1 MQGSIDLGAYLRRI
15 GWHGSVA
22 ADLATL
28 RGLAVAHVAAIPFE
42 NLTPLLGLP
51 VELDTPA
58 LERKLVH
65 DGRGGY
71 CFEQNLLFAA
81 VLRTIGFEVSG
92 LIARVLWQ
100 HPEDAVTAQTH
111 MLLRVELGG
120 ESWLADVGFGNQVL
134 TGALRLQ
141 ADLEQPTGHEPFRL
155 VERDGEWRMQS
166 CVRGQWFTL
175 YRFDLR
181 RCEMVDYVVANHY
194 VSTHAASRFPR
205 NLIAARTTAD
215 RRLSLLNHEFTVRRL
230 GREPERHALRDSAAI
245 RRVLEEEFQLRL
257 PMHAGLDQRLDSL
270 PG

>member
-1 MQGSIDLGAYLRRI
+1 MQGSIDLDAYLRRV
-15 GWHGSVA
+15 GWHGRVA
-22 ADLATL
+22 ADLASL
-28 RGLAVAHVAAIPFE
+28 RGLAVAHVATIPFE

-65 DGRGGY
+65 EGRGGY

-141 ADLEQPTGHEPFRL
+141 ADVEQPTGHEPFRL
-155 VERDGEWRMQS
+155 VEREGEWRMQS

-194 VSTHAASRFPR
+194 VSTHAASRFPH

-215 RRLSLLNHEFTVRRL
+215 RRLSLLNREFTVRRL
-230 GREPERHALRDSAAI
+230 GQEPERHRLDGVAEI
-245 RRVLEEEFQLRL
+245 RHVLEHEFLLRL
-257 PMHAGLDQRLDSL
+257 PAHADLDRRLDGL

>member
-1 MQGSIDLGAYLRRI
+1 MHDSIDLDAYLRRI
-15 GWHGSVA
+15 GWRGGVA
-22 ADLATL
+22 VDLASL
-28 RGLAVAHVAAIPFE
+28 RGLATAHVAAIAFE

-51 VELDTPA
+51 VPLDTPA

-100 HPEDAVTAQTH
+100 HPEDAVTAQSH
-111 MLLRVELGG
+111 MLLRVELDGA
-120 ESWLADVGFGNQVL
+120 SWLADVGFGNQVL

-141 ADLEQPTGHEPFRL
+141 ADVEQPTGHEPFRL

-205 NLIAARTTAD
+205 YLIAARTTSD
-215 RRLSLLNHEFTVRRL
+215 RRLSLLNREFTVRRL
-230 GREPERHALRDSAAI
+230 GQEPERHTLDGVAAI
-245 RRVLEEEFQLRL
+245 RHVLEHEFLLRL
-257 PMHAGLDQRLDSL
+257 PPGEALDRRLGQL
-270 PG
+270 PD